1 MSMFIKVNGM
11 IYSTEGIKNF
21 GSRSVAGKEEIVL
34 TFRNGN
40 SIEVRETDKVR
51 RDFPK
56 CSFFTA
62 MAAITEK
69 RFYSFDEDNWE
80 VEMESFLSSIP
91 KTVRK
96 IGF

>member
-1 MSMFIKVNGM
+1 MFIKVNGM
-11 IYSTEGIKNF
+11 VYSTEGIKNF
-21 GSRSVAGKEEIVL
+21 GSHSVAGKEELVL

-40 SIEVRETDKVR
+40 SVEVREMDKVR

-62 MAAITEK
+62 MAAITERK
-69 RFYSFDEDNWE
+69 FYSFDEDNWE
-80 VEMESFLSSIP
+80 PKMESFLSSTP
-91 KTVRK
+91 KEVKK